1 MEIILFYNSNVIIQP
16 NLQKNENTSEDTT
29 IETYMDSSPK
39 NEKFEEYENWL
50 ENRKKVRH
58 DLSNM
63 GLNLEYL
70 KRKKDLT
77 ELEKRVL
84 RRMMFIDQQTQTD
97 EMVPF
102 IFFFI
107 FTFKQIFLYIKER
120 KEKVVKKLH

>member
-1 MEIILFYNSNVIIQP
+1 M
-16 NLQKNENTSEDTT
+16 SEDTT
-29 IETYMDSSPK
+29 IETCMDSSPK

-107 FTFKQIFLYIKER
+107 ITLKQIFFVY
-120 KEKVVKKLH
+120 

>member
-1 MEIILFYNSNVIIQP
+1 
-16 NLQKNENTSEDTT
+16 LQKNENTSEDTA
-29 IETYMDSSPK
+29 IEAYKDSSPK

-107 FTFKQIFLYIKER
+107 FTFKQNFLFIKER